1 MSGLIARYEQ
11 IVETPGIPL
20 LAVVFG
26 GRYAPGSEGNEFARE
41 MVRYLRAT
49 LNEVQPAG
57 VLFDLTMLDY
67 VWGDAIGEL
76 AIPLMGKGRN
86 GPPHFLPS
94 AVVATGQT
102 AHALKPLLQPKF
114 ILGIAGVRLFGTR
127 KKAVRY
133 LEKTIGRGRRM
144 AARKER
150 KAKWRYAMWPV
161 VDATLRSSAWQ
172 SEGLD
177 AGPAAALHQFLPLEV
192 IWAPVE
198 LVGVHRVRFLYTYSA
213 GGRYYVGYA
222 NRFVWSASDTAKL
235 FGKAPGETIRVRY
248 NPKKPEV
255 SIVLAE
261 DNPE

>member
-1 MSGLIARYEQ
+1 MTGLIARYEQ
-11 IVETPGIPL
+11 ITETPGIPL

-41 MVRYLRAT
+41 MVRYLRTT
-49 LNEVQPAG
+49 LNKVQPAG

-76 AIPLMGKGRN
+76 AIPLMEKGRQ

-102 AHALKPLLQPKF
+102 ARALQPLLQPKF
-114 ILGIAGVRLFGTR
+114 LLGVAGMGLFGTR

-133 LEKTIGRGRRM
+133 LEKTIRRERRM

-150 KAKWRYAMWPV
+150 KVKWRYALWPV
-161 VDATLRSSAWQ
+161 VDATLRSFGWQ

-192 IWAPVE
+192 IWVLVE
-198 LVGVHRVRFLYTYSA
+198 LAGAHRVRFLYTYST

-222 NRFVWSASDTAKL
+222 NRFVWSTTNTARL

-248 NPKKPEV
+248 NPEKPEV
-255 SIVLAE
+255 SVVLGE

>member
-1 MSGLIARYEQ
+1 MTGLIARFER
-11 IVETPGIPL
+11 ITETPGIPL

-26 GRYAPGSEGNEFARE
+26 GRYAPGSEGNEFAGE
-41 MVRYLRAT
+41 MAGYLRAT
-49 LNEVQPAG
+49 LNDVQPAG

-76 AIPLMGKGRN
+76 AIPLMDEGQH

-102 AHALKPLLQPKF
+102 AHALKPLLQPNF
-114 ILGIAGVRLFGTR
+114 VLGVAGVRLFGTR

-133 LEKTIGRGRRM
+133 LEKTIERERRM

-150 KAKWRYAMWPV
+150 KVKWRYALWPV
-161 VDATLRSSAWQ
+161 VDASLRSSASQ

-192 IWAPVE
+192 IWVLVE
-198 LVGVHRVRFLYTYSA
+198 LIGGQRVRFLYTYSA

-222 NRFVWSASDTAKL
+222 NRFVWSTTDTARL

-248 NPKKPEV
+248 NPEKPEV
-255 SIVLAE
+255 SVVLAG